1 MFRVH
6 EWEVFI
12 QSYRLTITPVKHST
26 LQKLTAAATVIMIL
40 CVCERLTIN
49 KVQGFN
55 VNNLFFV
62 VKKKKNLSMDDRN
75 AATG

>member
-12 QSYRLTITPVKHST
+12 QSYRLTITPVTHSN
-26 LQKLTAAATVIMIL
+26 LLKLTVAATVIMIS

-49 KVQGFN
+49 KFQGFN
-55 VNNLFFV
+55 MLIICFFV
-62 VKKKKNLSMDDRN
+62 VKKQQVSIDDRN